1 MWNFLYSIIISMF
14 FLLLNYYLSL
24 TFEIKEEF
32 FFLIYVIVVPILYII
47 KDLPLLFYNKN
58 KTLKKR
64 LISYSISYIGTS
76 IVFTMFYIKISGID
90 GGYFSLHLLKES
102 LYLFFISSLVFFV
115 PIELKY
121 FLNFRNLNI
130 KNS

>member
-1 MWNFLYSIIISMF
+1 MVKQGEGQSVEFVIFNNYFYFLFIVK
-14 FLLLNYYLSL
+14 LLFVTY
-24 TFEIKEEF
+24 
-32 FFLIYVIVVPILYII
+32 IYVIVGPVIYII
-47 KDLPLLFYNKN
+47 KNLPLLFYNKN

-90 GGYFSLHLLKES
+90 GEYFILQLLKES
-102 LYLFFISSLVFFV
+102 LYLFFISSFVFFSL
-115 PIELKY
+115 ELKY
-121 FLNFRNLNI
+121 YLNFRNLNI